1 MSIQLAPD
9 VEAALASEAAARG
22 VDIDGVVREAL
33 KLYQERYEKHASN
46 VRRVVSTPRDREMA
60 WTQQPDPRYLGQW
73 VALDGGNVAA
83 SGADGKVVYQAARA
97 QGINNP
103 FMFFVAEPHPT
114 PFVGGWL
121 ASD

>member
-22 VDIDGVVREAL
+22 VDIDGLVREAL
-33 KLYQERYEKHASN
+33 KLYQHRYEKHPPN
-46 VRRVVSTPRDREMA
+46 VRRVGYTPRDQEMA

-73 VALDGGNVAA
+73 VALDGANVVV
-83 SGADGKVVYQAARA
+83 SGTDGKVVYRAARA
-97 QGINNP
+97 QGIDNP
-103 FMFFVAEPHPT
+103 FMFFVAEPDPT

-121 ASD
+121 GTD